1 MSDRD
6 TAAVQES
13 IESSFDTHIDRIQ
26 RAVQQP
32 SVSVEQR
39 GLRGVAEL
47 AVEYLTDLG
56 CDEAT
61 LVETEGAP
69 GVWGY
74 YDAGAEK
81 TLINYGMLDTRP
93 VSPDDWSH
101 DPFGGELVDTDEFGR
116 VIYGRGAVKVKG
128 AFVAWLNALDAM
140 VEALGE
146 LPVNVM
152 FLLEAEEINGSP
164 HYYEMVDR
172 YEDRIAEAD
181 ACFCPLAGQGAD
193 GNVTGSLGYKS
204 ALYFTLDVSGSE
216 WGRGPQDGDVHAMS
230 NATVDSPA
238 WRMVDVLSSLTSEHG
253 THVDVDGY
261 YDQYE
266 PPTPEERAE
275 IREFVDTLDEQSET
289 PREELWT
296 HLPGLSRGDGEIETL
311 TDDLHEDVIEAFV
324 QHFYSPESFN
334 IQGINTGYLGPDTG
348 TKPFILP
355 GGAHA
360 TFDLR
365 MPRGYDPDVVHQQLR
380 DHLDDHGF
388 SDVEMDVSGKHTWCK
403 TDPDSELVQAAR
415 TTISDHGC
423 DLTLWPFSAG
433 GVPWAVFGSTFDIPV
448 LYGVGLGY
456 GANASGSDEF
466 FVVDGND
473 TVGGLVDCEL
483 SHAEMVLAYAR

>member
-6 TAAVQES
+6 SAAIRES
-13 IESSFDTHIDRIQ
+13 IESSLDTHVDRIQ

-32 SVSVEQR
+32 SVSVEQK

-93 VSPDDWSH
+93 VTPDDWTH

-140 VEALGE
+140 VDALGE

-253 THVDVDGY
+253 THVDIDGY

-266 PPTPEERAE
+266 PPTDEERAE
-275 IREFVDTLDEQSET
+275 IREFVDTLDQQTET

-311 TDDLHEDVIEAFV
+311 TDDLHEDVVEAFV

-348 TKPFILP
+348 TKPFVLP
-355 GGAHA
+355 GDAHA

-365 MPRGYDPDVVHQQLR
+365 MPRGYDPDTVHQQLR

-388 SDVEMDVSGKHTWCK
+388 GDVELDVSGKHTWCK
-403 TDPDSELVQAAR
+403 TDPDAELVRAVR
-415 TTISDHGC
+415 TVISDHGC
-423 DLTLWPFSAG
+423 NLTLWPFSAG

-456 GANASGSDEF
+456 GANSEGSDEF